1 MKRVHFLGDSLAVI
15 RGFPEGAR
23 RETGHQ
29 IERVQRRLEPADWK
43 EIKSVGQG
51 VREIRIKDRAGA
63 FRVIYVATFAD
74 AIFVLHAF
82 QKKSR
87 ATPHRDLALAAAR
100 FKMLAQVRTR

>member
-15 RGFPEGAR
+15 RGFPESAR

-29 IERVQRRLEPADWK
+29 IERVQRDLEPDDWK
-43 EIKSVGQG
+43 PMKSVGTG

-87 ATPHRDLALAAAR
+87 ATLHRDLALAAAR
-100 FKMLAQVRTR
+100 FKVLAQGRAR